1 MFLRASKIVGCSLR
15 AANYVE
21 DQFFR
26 GRSLSIRSRK
36 DMLLP
41 GHLRDTCPLL
51 CCSLAV
57 AAVCRLVAAC
67 FEDFLRI
74 CDRQQWALFSPIN
87 STSCLFSCSTW
98 RAPPLVEGSL
108 DDVDSV

>member
-1 MFLRASKIVGCSLR
+1 MFLRASKIVGCLIR

-26 GRSLSIRSRK
+26 GRSLSIRIRK
-36 DMLLP
+36 DMLLA
-41 GHLRDTCPLL
+41 GYLRDTCPLL
-51 CCSLAV
+51 CRSLAV

-67 FEDFLRI
+67 FEDLLRI
-74 CDRQQWALFSPIN
+74 FDGRRWVLFSPIN
-87 STSCLFSCSTW
+87 STSCLF
-98 RAPPLVEGSL
+98 LVGELLPSLEGSL